1 MSVEKFKYK
10 RAVILMKGIIMAL
23 DSVKDFYY
31 SLEEKWYGFWDKV
44 DETIPVN
51 GVIDAIDSV
60 IPSLILFIL
69 IVLLLVVFGAYS
81 FMSSAQVYSASFVIS
96 GPDNKPIYD
105 TLITAQLMDGG
116 GAIIKSLEQ
125 RTDSEGRITFEKI
138 RGGQLLYFD
147 INLSKGTFRDTLTV
161 IDNIDETIKLVAPA
175 VRFEAA
181 KKTIY
186 VKTLAGI
193 TPSTTIPLTFSCTNP
208 AITPSPASA
217 TFSGNPIDVV
227 EPAGCMLQATVNSSK
242 YKQKIYLVNSTS
254 YDLYLEAVE
263 PTGAKVTVR
272 VRYNNFP
279 ISDSSFSV
287 KLNGANT
294 YQADTAYTS
303 EVVFNAVEPGD
314 YTLSISD
321 NSNKYGIVSKS
332 ITVPTTGTEQI
343 IAVTKT
349 IKARV
354 SVKIVDAST
363 NSALEGA
370 IVKAKDPLIYTE
382 LDSKETDASGQA
394 EFVFTDLGDYVFSAK
409 RLGDLNGGYFVKEI
423 TQTISGDL
431 NFVIGLERITSLNA
445 GRTRVKVTDQD
456 GLPVINAK
464 VMLKYASNEGIVEL
478 LQSKNYGLTDANGE
492 VRLIAGKVSGQVFA
506 YAIKGPFFGKSE
518 DRTIQLDG
526 ENSIIVQLSLG
537 TAVVKLN
544 VQDELGNNID
554 GTAEIF
560 TTEGIQVDTHGI
572 AGIISVEGGKALKNV
587 KAGQS
592 VYVKVRAEAF
602 EDYYTVPTMLWPN
615 KTYEVDIVMKKQI
628 LEPEIKLV
636 NESIYNEAGQQ
647 VQTLAPGK
655 KYYAK
660 FIMNSDAAYNQMML
674 NFRAGKEALMENDV
688 VQVDSVEGAN
698 IYAET
703 RGVTYDPTKGYSF
716 DGNYLTDGPSKWINV
731 LWQNAGKGTR
741 EVRVWFRVNADAS
754 MNREV
759 QFYYRAKFGTDKRLP
774 PSNVEEEFYSD
785 TYSTLTYFIGQ
796 EAVCEPSNTFCVN
809 AEWLYSQ
816 SDQLYQL
823 KPYEML
829 QIVPYTYHFSLL
841 NNSGIDFGN
850 TGTKKPA
857 YLSITIVGD
866 ELEEKRLKMNEYQVK
881 DGVSTTSNTTGK
893 AVYKVENIPLTS
905 FEKNSTIDV
914 RLALEALKF
923 GAETIKFELKSEGQI
938 MFSKETDIAVVQQ
951 KDFTVTIDP
960 NFIPALLNTPITVTA
975 ADDKGDPMPD
985 AKVTVFAKEIGY
997 DEFVV
1002 DTDKTDRLGNV
1013 TVNSG
1018 ALFQGSKIRIEV
1030 LKEGYSRKN
1039 FTISV
1044 SEQAIVSDPRELF
1057 VELNTI
1063 SRREETKSIIFGN
1076 MTTKDMVMKRINM
1089 DAKLKDVINED
1100 AMNAYFEEMLSAD
1113 KTIKGEDTLE
1123 IDFLKIR
1130 LMNNITQDGFIE
1142 PIHIK
1147 GNITAV
1153 FEQPETHL
1161 LFSVKIPLT
1170 LDVSSEANVGADCL
1184 VIKPY
1189 NTSTVTDRAQSTF
1202 NFEILNA
1209 CASDGKSVS
1218 LDALTVTS
1226 DAEIPGIAEMSLR
1239 SAGGTSIGRSALDG
1253 GKRVIL
1259 NKVDA
1264 GEKLF
1269 GTLTFAPE
1277 ANAAGKSVPI
1287 RVTFEAKFQGV
1298 TIKSNPGTVTFT
1310 TNVINLKECLSIEQ
1324 DTSPI
1329 DFYGKAKLKIDAS
1342 NCLGQTVYIQ
1352 ICKNDAGCSGGTSEG
1367 RISVS
1372 SGVGVAFSVKS
1383 TKELT
1388 IYGPTLPGTYGIK
1401 VSARTN
1407 LQLGWTYVGE
1417 FPITFKER
1425 SGQYFKLN
1433 KFELDLKGLGAQD
1446 QLLLTNQALTQ
1457 NVKVKANE
1465 CIWGKEDGEFSW
1477 SNALLG
1483 GILGASIGSM
1493 IGSNFKSTTNYAPS
1507 GSTASA
1513 SNNSFPAQVD
1523 VVTPGS
1529 AVTPAGSPVVNSV
1542 STWNSSSKTWE
1553 TTPIPTIQHNA
1564 SNNSITPQKL
1574 FFEAVATPGRA
1585 IFSAIDGKVN
1595 NASFG
1600 EMVPVSKTSSNNY
1613 VGAITTVAFAVIA
1626 GYLMG
1631 QSDYKCADHYQ
1642 TVSYTDFFILL
1653 QGTDVS
1659 VTPPDA
1665 GESSSDTV
1673 QTVLPDAGDLT
1684 FSLSDIVPDW
1694 NFDDASYGSDEMV
1707 TINFVNNGLDD
1718 SSARYGVLAVNAT
1731 EHLHG
1736 GNVVNLTS
1744 DTGTDTSSTSSS
1756 FDVLCKEATFGNY
1769 WIGSGGNEGDCTG
1782 ITEKNYRQKYHLRV
1796 VTADLNG
1803 EEAYI
1808 KKASSCYFGALTGS
1822 TGADALPKVKLDWEW
1837 DHINANACDY
1847 ANPDHIYCDASQFMI
1862 AMTKKLAILDTF
1874 LAQNDNKFTCPPNP
1888 AEASVEDTLNS
1899 VNSEQIIAT
1908 PSGFIGIKKAEISI
1922 LDDVATASVTIIN
1935 NTGASTEASI
1945 SAGWSGNG
1953 GTSLDNTETRQL
1965 AFPTGE
1971 TVIQFSAST
1980 PKYEGM
1986 YYFMTTINGEKSFFT
2001 QVRKAFTNRL
2011 TTQSAAC
2018 WVPQTTRKYAGLP
2031 GIVYYAASTPGVVY
2045 GDIKDTQDLYNAVEF
2060 GVYLTKDAF
2069 SDDFLNDF
2077 KQYYANKVLT
2087 GARAGTEKDIVNYLT
2102 SGNFK
2107 VRKKFSGENTV
2118 EAGLYDVWV
2127 NIDANEHFRV
2137 LDGNNTKIEVNLI
2150 LIKRPSVSSPFYN
2163 MPFDG
2168 LLGQTGGRQGYGSV
2182 YTNASENDVEISTV
2196 IGTRNNTFYNAAS
2209 NGVMSVK
2216 TSTKT
2221 SFDATNTAID
2231 TRARI
2236 ASVSAS
2242 DDMGQIILTPNYA
2255 TPVVAKSVINESVG
2269 RIAYELENRNAIST
2283 GGNMAYWT
2291 GAAKSKEFFGGNAVE
2306 SYTDSPDNKLY
2317 KIGDSYYGFEFKD
2330 TTRKG
2335 TMFLKSIFFTPVDA
2349 SVYNLSSKVD
2359 GLSFWT
2365 PSTTADFSS
2374 SVQLNG
2380 IPGMEFNSK
2389 GAGSTGNYIKSLQD
2403 LFTAVESEEV
2413 CLSSDGTD
2421 TIFWWNPKKIES
2433 SVGNTY
2439 SLNTKEL
2446 ALVGTS

>member
-1 MSVEKFKYK
+1 
-10 RAVILMKGIIMAL
+10 MAL
-23 DSVKDFYY
+23 ESVKDFYY

-44 DETIPVN
+44 DGTVPVN

-69 IVLLLVVFGAYS
+69 IVLLLVVFGAYA
-81 FMSSAQVYSASFVIS
+81 FMSSAQVYSASFVINTV
-96 GPDNKPIYD
+96 DNKPVYD
-105 TLITAQLMDGG
+105 TQIIAQLMDGSNFV
-116 GAIIKSLEQ
+116 KVLEQ
-125 RTDSEGRITFEKI
+125 RTDSEGRITFERI
-138 RGGQLLYFD
+138 RGGQEIVFD
-147 INLSKGTFRDTLTV
+147 INLNKGTYKGTFTI
-161 IDNIDETIKLVAPA
+161 IDNLDETIKLAAPA

-193 TPSTTIPLTFSCTNP
+193 TPSTQTPLIFSCTNP
-208 AITPSPASA
+208 SITPVPASA
-217 TFSGNPIDVV
+217 TFTGSPIDVI
-227 EPAGCMLQATVNSSK
+227 EPAGCMLQATVNSSR
-242 YKQKIYLVNSTS
+242 YKQKTYLVNSTS
-254 YDLYLEAVE
+254 YDLYLENEEVI
-263 PTGAKVTVR
+263 GAKVTVR

-279 ISDSSFSV
+279 VSDSSFSV
-287 KLNGANT
+287 KLNGPNT

-303 EVVFNAVEPGD
+303 EVIFNSVEPGD

-349 IKARV
+349 VKARV

-363 NSALEGA
+363 NLVLQGA

-382 LDSKETDASGQA
+382 LDSKETDASGYVQ
-394 EFVFTDLGDYVFSAK
+394 FVFTDLGGYVFSAK

-423 TQTISGDL
+423 TQTVSGDT
-431 NFVIGLERITSLNA
+431 NFVIGLERITTLNA

-456 GLPVINAK
+456 GAPVINAK
-464 VMLKYASNEGIVEL
+464 VMLKYASSDGLVEL
-478 LQSKNYGLTDANGE
+478 LQSKNYGMTDANGE
-492 VRLIAGKVSGQVFA
+492 TRIIAGKISGQVYA
-506 YAIKGPFFGKSE
+506 YAIKGPFFGKSG

-526 ENSIIVQLSLG
+526 ENSIIVQLQLG
-537 TAVVKLN
+537 TAIIKIN
-544 VQDELGNNID
+544 VEDELGNLID

-572 AGIISVEGGKALKNV
+572 AGLISVEKGKAMKTV

-592 VYVKVRAEAF
+592 VYVKVRAETF
-602 EDYYTVPTMLWPN
+602 ETYYTVPTMLWPN

-636 NESIYNEAGQQ
+636 KESIYNEAGQQ

-660 FIMNSDAAYNQMML
+660 FILNSDSAYNQMML

-688 VQVDSVEGAN
+688 VEIDSVEGAN
-698 IYAET
+698 IVSET

-741 EVRVWFRVNADAS
+741 EVRVWFRVRADAS

-759 QFYYRAKFGTDKRLP
+759 QFYYRAVFGNKRVP
-774 PSNVEEEFYSD
+774 ASNAELEFYSG

-796 EAVCEPSNTFCVN
+796 EAVCEPSSTFCVN

-816 SDQLYQL
+816 SDQLYQI
-823 KPYEML
+823 KPYQMF
-829 QIVPYTYHFSLL
+829 QIVPYAYHFSLL
-841 NNSGIDFGN
+841 NNSGIDFGI

-866 ELEEKRLKMNEYQVK
+866 EQDEKRLKMNEYQVK
-881 DGVSTTSNTTGK
+881 DGVSTTSNTSGK

-905 FEKNSTIDV
+905 FEKNSTLDV

-938 MFSKETDIAVVQQ
+938 VFSKETDIAVVQQ

-960 NFIPALLNTPITVTA
+960 NFIPALLNTQITVNA
-975 ADDKGDPMPD
+975 VDDKGDPMPD
-985 AKVTVFAKEIGY
+985 AKVTIFAKEIGY
-997 DEFVV
+997 AEFVV
-1002 DTDKTDRLGNV
+1002 DTDKTDRLGNAIL
-1013 TVNSG
+1013 NSG
-1018 ALFQGSKIRIEV
+1018 ALFQGSKVRIEV

-1063 SRREETKSIIFGN
+1063 SKREETKSIIFGN
-1076 MTTKDMVMKRINM
+1076 MSTKDMVMKKIYM

-1100 AMNAYFEEMLSAD
+1100 AMNAYFEEMLSQD

-1142 PIHIK
+1142 PIHMK

-1161 LFSVKIPLT
+1161 LYSVKIPLT

-1189 NTSTVTDRAQSTF
+1189 NTNTVTDRAQATF
-1202 NFEILNA
+1202 NFEIQNA
-1209 CASDGKSVS
+1209 CASDGKYVS
-1218 LDALTVTS
+1218 LDALSVTS
-1226 DAEIPGIAEMSLR
+1226 ETGIDGIAEISLR
-1239 SAGGTSIGRSALDG
+1239 SAGGSAIGRTALDG
-1253 GKRVIL
+1253 GKRIIL

-1264 GEKLF
+1264 GEKFF

-1277 ANAAGKSVPI
+1277 ASAAGKSVAI
-1287 RVTFEAKFQGV
+1287 RVSFEAKFQGA

-1310 TNVINLKECLSIEQ
+1310 TNVVNLKECLSIEQ

-1329 DFYGKAKLKIDAS
+1329 DFYGKAKVKIDAS
-1342 NCLGQTVYIQ
+1342 NCLGQDVYIM
-1352 ICKNDAGCSGGTSEG
+1352 ICKNDPGCSGGTSEG
-1367 RISVS
+1367 RVSVS
-1372 SGVGVAFSVKS
+1372 SGVGSAFKVKT
-1383 TKELT
+1383 TKEIT
-1388 IYGPTLPGTYGIK
+1388 ISGPSLPGTYGVK

-1407 LQLGWTYVGE
+1407 LQLGWTYIGE
-1417 FPITFKER
+1417 FPVTFKER
-1425 SGQYFKLN
+1425 SGQYFQLN
-1433 KFELDLKGLGAQD
+1433 KFELDLKGIGAQD
-1446 QLLLTNQALTQ
+1446 QILLTNKALTQ
-1457 NVKVKANE
+1457 NVKIKANE

-1477 SNALLG
+1477 SNALMG
-1483 GILGASIGSM
+1483 AVLGASIGSM
-1493 IGSNFKSTTNYAPS
+1493 VGNMIPKTSTTTYKGTVTDTTTPKGTVEKGSGEIKVAKFQYASPFDNLLIPERIFFSALDEQANSVHFNGMGTNSLTTTDSSSTKS
-1507 GSTASA
+1507 GSWI
-1513 SNNSFPAQVD
+1513 
-1523 VVTPGS
+1523 G
-1529 AVTPAGSPVVNSV
+1529 AGV
-1542 STWNSSSKTWE
+1542 
-1553 TTPIPTIQHNA
+1553 
-1564 SNNSITPQKL
+1564 
-1574 FFEAVATPGRA
+1574 
-1585 IFSAIDGKVN
+1585 
-1595 NASFG
+1595 
-1600 EMVPVSKTSSNNY
+1600 
-1613 VGAITTVAFAVIA
+1613 TVAFAVIA

-1631 QSDYKCADHYQ
+1631 QSDYKCDEHYQ
-1642 TVSYTDFFILL
+1642 TVAYTDFFILL
-1653 QGTDVS
+1653 QGTTVS
-1659 VTPPDA
+1659 VTPPDN
-1665 GESSSDTV
+1665 SSSSSEQIV
-1673 QTVLPDAGDLT
+1673 APDAGALG
-1684 FSLSDIVPDW
+1684 FSLSDITADW

-1707 TINFVNNGLDD
+1707 TINFTNNGLDD
-1718 SSARYGVLAVNAT
+1718 SSARYGVLTVNST
-1731 EHLHG
+1731 QHLHG
-1736 GNVVNLTS
+1736 NKVVNLES
-1744 DTGTDTSSTSSS
+1744 DTGTDTSSSASY
-1756 FDVLCKEATFGNY
+1756 DVFCDEATFGNY
-1769 WIGSGGNEGDCTG
+1769 WIGSGGNEGSCSG
-1782 ITEKNYRQKYHLRV
+1782 ITAKNYKQKYHLRV

-1837 DHINANACDY
+1837 DHISANACDY
-1847 ANPDHIYCDASQFMI
+1847 ANPDHIYCDATQFTI
-1862 AMTKKLAILDTF
+1862 ALTKKLAILDTF
-1874 LAQNDNKFTCPPNP
+1874 LAQNDNKLVCPPNP
-1888 AEASVEDTLNS
+1888 GEVSVADTINS
-1899 VNSEQIIAT
+1899 VNSEQVLAT
-1908 PSGFIGIKKAEISI
+1908 PSGFIGIKKAEINI
-1922 LDDVATASVTIIN
+1922 TNDVATASVTVIN
-1935 NTGASTEASI
+1935 NTGGATEASV

-1953 GTSLDNTETRQL
+1953 GTSLNNTETRQMT
-1965 AFPTGE
+1965 FPAGE
-1971 TVIQFSAST
+1971 TIVQFSAST

-1986 YYFMTTINGEKSFFT
+1986 YEFMTTINGEKSYFT

-2011 TTQSAAC
+2011 TAASAAC

-2031 GIVYYAASTPGVVY
+2031 GVVYYAASTPGVIY
-2045 GDIKDTQDLYNAVEF
+2045 GDIRDTQGLYNAIEF

-2107 VRKKFSGENTV
+2107 IKKKFSGENVV
-2118 EAGLYDVWV
+2118 EAGLYDVWI
-2127 NIDANEHFRV
+2127 NIDANNHFRV
-2137 LDGNNTKIEVNLI
+2137 IDGNSTKIEINLI

-2182 YTNASENDVEISTV
+2182 YTNASETDVEISTV
-2196 IGTRNNTFYNAAS
+2196 IGTRTNTFYNASS
-2209 NGVMSVK
+2209 NGVVSVK
-2216 TSTKT
+2216 TQTKT
-2221 SFDATNTAID
+2221 SFDATNTSVD

-2236 ASVSAS
+2236 ASISAS
-2242 DDMGQIILTPNYA
+2242 DDTGEIILTPNYA
-2255 TPVVAKSVINESVG
+2255 TPVIVKSVLNETIG
-2269 RIAYELENRNAIST
+2269 RIAYALENKNAIGT
-2283 GGNMAYWT
+2283 GGNLAYWT
-2291 GAAKSKEFFGGNAVE
+2291 GAAKSKDFFGGNAVE
-2306 SYTDSPDNKLY
+2306 TYTDSPDNRLY
-2317 KIGDSYYGFEFKD
+2317 KLGDNYYGFEFKD

-2335 TMFLKSIFFTPVDA
+2335 TMYLKSIFFTPVDN
-2349 SVYNLSSKVD
+2349 SLYNLVSKVD
-2359 GLSFWT
+2359 GFTLWT
-2365 PSTTADFSS
+2365 PSTDFGNNAR
-2374 SVQLNG
+2374 LGG
-2380 IPGMEFNSK
+2380 IPGMQFNSK
-2389 GAGSTGNYIKSLQD
+2389 GEDSYIKSLQN
-2403 LFTAVESEEV
+2403 LFTAVENEEV

-2421 TIFWWNPKKIES
+2421 TIFWWNPKTIAKT
-2433 SVGNTY
+2433 VGISY
-2439 SLNTKEL
+2439 SLDTKEI

>member
-1 MSVEKFKYK
+1 
-10 RAVILMKGIIMAL
+10 MAL
-23 DSVKDFYY
+23 ESVKDFYY
-31 SLEEKWYGFWDKV
+31 SLEEGWYNFWDKV
-44 DETIPVN
+44 DAHIPVN
-51 GVIDAIDSV
+51 GVIDAVDAV
-60 IPSLILFIL
+60 IPSMILFIL
-69 IVLLLVVFGAYS
+69 IVLLLVVFGAY
-81 FMSSAQVYSASFVIS
+81 FVMSSAQVYSASFVIS
-96 GPDNKPIYD
+96 TPDNLPVYD
-105 TLITAQLMDGG
+105 TQITAQLMDG
-116 GAIIKSLEQ
+116 ANFVKSLEG

-138 RGGQLLYFD
+138 RGGQEIIFD
-147 INLSKGTFRDTLTV
+147 INLSRGTYSGTFTV
-161 IDNIDETIKLVAPA
+161 MDNIDETIKLIAPA
-175 VRFEAA
+175 VSFQAA

-193 TPSTTIPLTFSCTNP
+193 TPSTNIPITFSCTNP
-208 AITPSPASA
+208 SIIPSPASA

-242 YKQKIYLVNSTS
+242 YKQKTYLVNSTS
-254 YDLYLEAVE
+254 YDLYLENAE

-272 VRYNNFP
+272 IRYNNFP
-279 ISDSSFSV
+279 VSDSSFSV

-294 YQADTAYTS
+294 YQADTALTS

-321 NSNKYGIVSKS
+321 NSNKYGITSKS

-349 IKARV
+349 VKARV

-363 NSALEGA
+363 NLALEGA

-382 LDSKETDASGQA
+382 LDSKETDASGYA
-394 EFVFTDLGDYVFSAK
+394 EFAFTDLGDYVFSAK

-423 TQTISGDL
+423 TQTVLGDT
-431 NFVIGLERITSLNA
+431 NFVIGLERITTLNA
-445 GRTRVKVTDQD
+445 GRTRIKVTDQD
-456 GLPVINAK
+456 GAPVINAK
-464 VMLKYASNEGIVEL
+464 VMLKYSSNDGIVEL
-478 LQSKNYGLTDANGE
+478 LQSKNYAMTDANGE
-492 VRLIAGKVSGQVFA
+492 TRLIAGKITGQVYA
-506 YAIKGPFFGKSE
+506 YAIKGPFFGKS
-518 DRTIQLDG
+518 DDKTIQLDG
-526 ENSIIVQLSLG
+526 ENSIIVQLELG
-537 TAVVKLN
+537 TAIMKIN

-560 TTEGIQVDTHGI
+560 TTEGLQSDSHGI
-572 AGIISVEGGKALKNV
+572 AGLISVEKGVAVKTV

-592 VYVKVRAEAF
+592 VYVKVRAETF

-615 KTYEVDIVMKKQI
+615 KTYEVDVVMKKQI
-628 LEPEIKLV
+628 LEPEVKLV

-660 FIMNSDAAYNQMML
+660 FILNSDAAYSQMML

-688 VQVDSVEGAN
+688 VEIDSVEGAN
-698 IYAET
+698 IYTET
-703 RGVTYDPTKGYSF
+703 RGVTYDPAQGYSY
-716 DGNYLTDGPSKWINV
+716 DGDYLTDGPSKWINV

-741 EVRVWFRVNADAS
+741 EVRVWFRVKGDAS

-759 QFYYRAKFGTDKRLP
+759 VFYYRAKFGADKRVP
-774 PSNVEEEFYSD
+774 QSNAEQEFYSD
-785 TYSTLTYFIGQ
+785 TYSTITYFIGQ
-796 EAVCEPSNTFCVN
+796 EAVCEPGNDFCVN

-816 SDQLYQL
+816 SDELYQQ

-841 NNSGIDFGN
+841 NNSGIDYGN

-866 ELEEKRLKMNEYQVK
+866 EQEEKRLKMNEYQIK

-893 AVYKVENIPLTS
+893 AVFKVENVPIAS

-938 MFSKETDIAVVQQ
+938 VFSKETDIAVVQQ

-960 NFIPALLNTPITVTA
+960 NFIPALLNTQLTVNA
-975 ADDKGDPMPD
+975 VDEKGEVMPD

-1002 DTDKTDRLGNV
+1002 DSDHTDRLGNV

-1018 ALFQGSKIRIEV
+1018 ALFQGSKVRIEV

-1039 FTISV
+1039 FVITV
-1044 SEQAIVSDPRELF
+1044 SEAAIVTDPRELF

-1076 MTTKDMVMKRINM
+1076 MTTKDMVMKRITM

-1100 AMNAYFEEMLSAD
+1100 AMNAYFEEMLTQD

-1123 IDFLKIR
+1123 VDFLKIR

-1147 GNITAV
+1147 GNITAT

-1161 LFSVKIPLT
+1161 IYSVKIPLT

-1189 NTSTVTDRAQSTF
+1189 NTNTVTDRAQSTF
-1202 NFEILNA
+1202 NFEIQNA
-1209 CASDGKSVS
+1209 CASDGKDVS

-1226 DAEIPGIAEMSLR
+1226 DAEIPGIAEISLR
-1239 SAGGTSIGRSALDG
+1239 SAGGTSIGRTALDG

-1287 RVTFEAKFQGV
+1287 RVTFEAKFQGM

-1329 DFYGKAKLKIDAS
+1329 DFYGKAKVKIDAS

-1352 ICKNDAGCSGGTSEG
+1352 ICKNDPGCSGGTSEG
-1367 RISVS
+1367 RVSVS

-1383 TKELT
+1383 TKEIT
-1388 IYGPTLPGTYGIK
+1388 ISGPSLPGTYGVK

-1407 LQLGWTYVGE
+1407 LQLGWTYIGE
-1417 FPITFKER
+1417 FPVTFKER
-1425 SGQYFKLN
+1425 TGQYFQLN
-1433 KFELDLKGLGAQD
+1433 KFELDLKGIGAQD
-1446 QLLLTNQALTQ
+1446 QILLTNKALTQ
-1457 NVKVKANE
+1457 SVKVKANE
-1465 CIWGKEDGEFSW
+1465 CVWGKKDGEFSW
-1477 SNALLG
+1477 SNALTG
-1483 GILGASIGSM
+1483 AMLGAAIGSM
-1493 IGSNFKSTTNYAPS
+1493 
-1507 GSTASA
+1507 
-1513 SNNSFPAQVD
+1513 
-1523 VVTPGS
+1523 
-1529 AVTPAGSPVVNSV
+1529 V
-1542 STWNSSSKTWE
+1542 SSSIPKSSKTSYAGSVPGGTTT
-1553 TTPIPTIQHNA
+1553 TTPAQKPVVKPEVDPTGLKIYKVYDA
-1564 SNNSITPQKL
+1564 TPYDNSLTPVKL
-1574 FFEAVATPGRA
+1574 FFEAVTAPERA
-1585 IFSAIDGKVN
+1585 IFSAIDEKAKSAN
-1595 NASFG
+1595 FG
-1600 EMVPVSKTSSNNY
+1600 LPVTGTSTTTTGNWW
-1613 VGAITTVAFAVIA
+1613 GAGITVAFAVIG

-1642 TVSYTDFFILL
+1642 TVGYTDFFILL
-1653 QGTDVS
+1653 QGTTVS
-1659 VTPPDA
+1659 VTPPDN
-1665 GESSSDTV
+1665 SSTSAE
-1673 QTVLPDAGDLT
+1673 QTVPPDAGDLAFT
-1684 FSLSDIVPDW
+1684 LSDVSADW

-1707 TINFVNNGLDD
+1707 TMNFTNNGLDD
-1718 SSARYGVLAVNAT
+1718 SAARYGVLTVNST

-1736 GNVVNLTS
+1736 NNVVNLTS
-1744 DTGTDTSSTSSS
+1744 DTGTDTSSSASY
-1756 FDVLCKEATFGNY
+1756 DVFCDAATFGNY
-1769 WIGSGGNEGDCTG
+1769 WIGAGGNEGSCSG
-1782 ITEKNYRQKYHLRV
+1782 IISKNYKQKYHLRV
-1796 VTADLNG
+1796 VSADTNG

-1837 DHINANACDY
+1837 DHINSDACDY
-1847 ANPDHIYCDASQFMI
+1847 ANPDHIYCDATQFTI
-1862 AMTKKLAILDTF
+1862 ALTKKLAILDTF

-1888 AEASVEDTLNS
+1888 GEVSVEDMLSS
-1899 VNSEQIIAT
+1899 VNTDPIIAT
-1908 PSGFIGIKKAEISI
+1908 PFGFIGIKSAEISI
-1922 LDDVATASVTIIN
+1922 LNDVATARVTVIN
-1935 NTGASTEASI
+1935 NTGGPADASV

-1953 GTSLDNTETRQL
+1953 GTSLNNTETRQMTF
-1965 AFPTGE
+1965 AAGE
-1971 TVIQFSAST
+1971 TIVEFSAST

-1986 YYFMTTINGEKSFFT
+1986 YEFMTTINGEKSFFT
-2001 QVRKAFTNRL
+2001 QVRRAFTNRL
-2011 TTQSAAC
+2011 TSASAAC

-2031 GIVYYAASTPGVVY
+2031 GVVYYAASTPNVVY

-2077 KQYYANKVLT
+2077 KDYYANKILT
-2087 GARAGTEKDIVNYLT
+2087 GARAGTEKDIVNYLA

-2107 VRKKFSGENTV
+2107 VKKKFSGENTV
-2118 EAGLYDVWV
+2118 EAGLYDVWI
-2127 NIDANEHFRV
+2127 NIDANNHFRV
-2137 LDGNNTKIEVNLI
+2137 IDGNSTKIEVNLI
-2150 LIKRPSVSSPFYN
+2150 LIKRPSISSPFYN

-2168 LLGQTGGRQGYGSV
+2168 LVGATGGRQGYGSV
-2182 YTNASENDVEISTV
+2182 YTNTSENDVEVSTV
-2196 IGTRNNTFYNAAS
+2196 IGTRTNTFYNAAS
-2209 NGVMSVK
+2209 NGVVSIR
-2216 TSTKT
+2216 TSTST
-2221 SFDATNTAID
+2221 SFDALNTAID

-2236 ASVSAS
+2236 ASISAS
-2242 DDMGQIILTPNYA
+2242 DDTGQIILTPNYA
-2255 TPVVAKSVINESVG
+2255 TPVILKSVVNETVG
-2269 RIAYELENRNAIST
+2269 RIAYELDNRNAVST
-2283 GGNMAYWT
+2283 GGNMSYWT
-2291 GAAKSKEFFGGNAVE
+2291 GAAKSKDFFGGNAVE
-2306 SYTDSPDNKLY
+2306 TYTDSPDNRLY
-2317 KIGDSYYGFEFKD
+2317 KVGDNYYGFEFKD
-2330 TTRKG
+2330 LTRKG
-2335 TMFLKSIFFTPVDA
+2335 TMYLKSVFFTPVD
-2349 SVYNLSSKVD
+2349 SSLYNIVSKVD
-2359 GLSFWT
+2359 GTSFWT
-2365 PSTTADFSS
+2365 PSTEFGVSAR
-2374 SVQLNG
+2374 LGG
-2380 IPGMEFNSK
+2380 IPGMQFNSK
-2389 GAGSTGNYIKSLQD
+2389 TEDSYIRSLQN
-2403 LFTAVESEEV
+2403 LFTAVENEEV

-2421 TIFWWNPKKIES
+2421 TIFWWNPKTIAKT
-2433 SVGNTY
+2433 VGTSY
-2439 SLNTKEL
+2439 SLDTKEI